1 MVSLALI
8 LPKKWSLVT
17 LAPPYLS
24 GFNQLSALLGVDEHR
39 VRKLNT
45 AVILMV
51 RYEVFLLGRLRLF
64 K

>member
-17 LAPPYLS
+17 LSARLT
-24 GFNQLSALLGVDEHR
+24 GFNQLSAFLPVDGHR
-39 VRKLNT
+39 VRKLDT

-51 RYEVFLLGRLRLF
+51 RYEVFLLGRLGLF